1 MLRQEQLSL
10 PSSNKIGRTIGRY
23 WSLVK
28 ISFQERMVYRWNILF
43 YTFLSI
49 LPALIAIFLWNAIYK
64 NLNNP
69 EAIRYITTYYVV
81 ASWVNWRVAQ
91 HQWPIMWQIKEGQ
104 LATDLLRPMSYPA
117 KTFWYEVGGRTWSTL
132 ISFPFFIVLALAMGS
147 NFVTPNNIFPWL
159 FALLA
164 FVISYVMS
172 FFLTASLG
180 LLTIW
185 QNQPEG
191 FFTLYDVASKWLGGA
206 LVPLAL
212 MPGWIGD
219 WLQWLPFA
227 YLYSLPVKIFMGMP
241 FEQILQGFAVQL
253 GWLTL
258 SCIFFS
264 WVWRKALDRY
274 EVFEGK

>member
-1 MLRQEQLSL
+1 
-10 PSSNKIGRTIGRY
+10 
-23 WSLVK
+23 
-28 ISFQERMVYRWNILF
+28 
-43 YTFLSI
+43 
-49 LPALIAIFLWNAIYK
+49 
-64 NLNNP
+64 
-69 EAIRYITTYYVV
+69 
-81 ASWVNWRVAQ
+81 
-91 HQWPIMWQIKEGQ
+91 
-104 LATDLLRPMSYPA
+104 
-117 KTFWYEVGGRTWSTL
+117 
-132 ISFPFFIVLALAMGS
+132 MGS

-159 FALLA
+159 GAALA

-172 FFLTASLG
+172 FFMTASLG

-191 FFTLYDVASKWLGGA
+191 FFILYDISSKWLGGA

-241 FEQILQGFAVQL
+241 GEQILQGIAVQL
-253 GWLTL
+253 GWLAL
-258 SCIFFS
+258 AVIFFS
-264 WVWRKALDRY
+264 WFWRKALDRY